1 MEVKKWDGPITSE
14 YGKHLIFLNS
24 STDSY
29 LPKLEQV
36 RDIIINDILVSN
48 QSQSTAKYLE
58 KLREEY
64 DVEILSD
71 FNAESN

>member
-1 MEVKKWDGPITSE
+1 MILLGLSTDK
-14 YGKHLIFLNS
+14 LIKVCGNFLNS
-24 STDSY
+24 FTDSY